1 MFRNMFIIIFLC
13 FLFGSFTADCF
24 AHPRED
30 FDSPPQ
36 RERMEEV
43 RGRIETL
50 KMWKLTKALDLDE
63 ATSSRLFPALNKY
76 DKKRHEIEQDLRDG
90 MSKLREAL
98 RGRSEINLKDIIDKL
113 DYNHKELQRIND
125 KEWAEIKNIL
135 TLEQQAK
142 FIIFRQE
149 FDRDIKKI
157 IAEAKERK
165 FEKRGRN
172 KPEMPPM
179 PERP

>member
-1 MFRNMFIIIFLC
+1 MFRNMFIVVFLC
-13 FLFGSFTADCF
+13 FLFGSFTADCL
-24 AHPRED
+24 AHPAED
-30 FDSPPQ
+30 LDSPLP
-36 RERMEEV
+36 RERMEEA
-43 RGRIETL
+43 RERIETL

-63 ATSSRLFPALNKY
+63 TTSSRLFPVLNKY
-76 DKKRHEIEQDLRDG
+76 DKKRHGIERDLRDG

-98 RGRSEINLKDIIDKL
+98 RGRSELNLKDIINNL
-113 DYNHKELQRIND
+113 DYNHRELQRIND
-125 KEWAEIKNIL
+125 EEWAEIKKIL
-135 TLEQQAK
+135 TIEQQAK

-157 IAEAKERK
+157 IAEAKERR

-172 KPEMPPM
+172 KPEMPRM